1 MLRGAIALY
10 NIQDRILTQ
19 PDPDL
24 AHLSPLGWEHVNL
37 TGDFRWETSPT
48 LEPDQFR
55 PLRSSVQNVA
65 ATP

>member
-1 MLRGAIALY
+1 MLRSAIALY
-10 NIQDRILTQ
+10 NIQDRILAQ

-24 AHLSPLGWEHVNL
+24 AHRSPLGWEHVNL

-48 LEPDQFR
+48 LGPDEFR

-65 ATP
+65 ATA